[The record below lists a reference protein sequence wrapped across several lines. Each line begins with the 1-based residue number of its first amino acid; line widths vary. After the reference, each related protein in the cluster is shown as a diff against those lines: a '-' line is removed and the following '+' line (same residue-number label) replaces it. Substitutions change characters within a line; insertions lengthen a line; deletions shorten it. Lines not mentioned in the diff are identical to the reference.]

1 MTCWKVSDN
10 FDTAKMVFRRDED
23 VAVALDSPTGG
34 CEDEI
39 DHEQFTLLLEW
50 IDEMPLTRVKRNLN
64 RDFSD
69 AVLVAEVIHHQLCD
83 SKVFQL
89 VEKHNYQS
97 ANSSENKKANWE
109 LLRHKVL
116 RKLCL
121 SVTDRDIQDFISAK
135 DMAMERF
142 LLKLRPC
149 LDDYIKKRR
158 MQQGSSSKD
167 QSHYPTPGY
176 PRAYTKRETHVIAH
190 GGGSNS
196 LNSKSN
202 PAPGNYDAL
211 PAWVKMD
218 LSEKEQK
225 LAGAEETI
233 QILSTK
239 VKKLERLVYLKDLRL
254 NQLEKGEG
262 AAAHMQQQYQ

>member
-1 MTCWKVSDN
+1 
-10 FDTAKMVFRRDED
+10 MVFRGTED
-23 VAVALDSPTGG
+23 MAVALDSPTGA
-34 CEDEI
+34 EEEI

-69 AVLVAEVIHHQLCD
+69 AVLVAEVIHHQLCE

-116 RKLCL
+116 RKLSLC
-121 SVTDRDIQDFISAK
+121 VTDRDIQDFISAK

-149 LDDYIKKRR
+149 LDEYIKKRR
-158 MQQGSSSKD
+158 MQQCATKDSS
-167 QSHYPTPGY
+167 
-176 PRAYTKRETHVIAH
+176 R
-190 GGGSNS
+190 GGNNS

-211 PAWVKMD
+211 PAWVKME
-218 LSEKEQK
+218 LSDKEQK

-262 AAAHMQQQYQ
+262 AAANHQQYQ

>member
-167 QSHYPTPGY
+167 QS
-176 PRAYTKRETHVIAH
+176 R
-190 GGGSNS
+190 GGSNS